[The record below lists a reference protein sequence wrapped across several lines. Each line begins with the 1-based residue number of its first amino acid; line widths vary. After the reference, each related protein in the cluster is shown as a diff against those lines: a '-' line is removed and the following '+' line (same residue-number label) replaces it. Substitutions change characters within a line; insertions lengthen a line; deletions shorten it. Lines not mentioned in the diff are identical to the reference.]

1 MKDAPFW
8 ACSRCH
14 FVSVI
19 WTLKLGLGLK
29 RNEFFCTFISFV
41 IFYTLILICTLV
53 LSSFY
58 YFCLLKKKNLKN
70 TINND
75 KANSSWLWFSFGI
88 KGRVDDVNR
97 VTTHIS
103 LFSAHFSDICTN
115 FSHENPALVWLLSH
129 LSEAKRQTNG
139 VFYNVPRHFV
149 KNSLYSRIFTQWD
162 TSITMLSSWVTLKP
176 STWPTCISLHK
187 QRWALN
193 MMQISLGKVTLKGA
207 SVCFVLKH
215 RCVWE
220 IAASSG
226 TV

>member
-1 MKDAPFW
+1 MHLSEHAHVVTSCLWF
-8 ACSRCH
+8 
-14 FVSVI
+14 
-19 WTLKLGLGLK
+19 GLWSWGWDW
-29 RNEFFCTFISFV
+29 NETSSFV
-41 IFYTLILICTLV
+41 RLLV
-53 LSSFY
+53 LLSFILWFWFVHW
-58 YFCLLKKKNLKN
+58 FCPLFITFVYWKKKNLKN

-176 STWPTCISLHK
+176 STWPTCINLHK

-220 IAASSG
+220 MAASSG